1 MPVIS
6 VLTPAHPG
14 RADYVREAGE
24 SLAVQEL
31 PDGWSLEWIVQED
44 AVTAE
49 LALDAFPFA
58 RHELNGERFG
68 IAITR
73 NLALTRAS
81 GELVHVLDSDDQ
93 LLPGALAVAITAFA
107 AHPDI
112 HWVAS
117 QAHDLLPDG
126 TRKAFDPLIPP
137 GHLKAG
143 AVNDYVLAH
152 IDDNGMGRWPFHHG
166 CMTMRA
172 DTVRALG
179 GWAAIPRSEDGA
191 LLAALC
197 ELTPGYFTPEVTW
210 LVRQHDTRTSR
221 SGDWHRLLPQSM
233 AMIRRRI
240 DALRALST
248 GSGTAAVAGVPPT
261 ARG

>member
-14 RADYVREAGE
+14 RARFVREAGE
-24 SLAVQEL
+24 SLAQQQL
-31 PDGWSLEWIVQED
+31 PDGWTLEWILQED
-44 AVTAE
+44 AAEEE
-49 LALDAFPFA
+49 LANVAAEFPFA
-58 RHELNGERFG
+58 RHDLNGEHLG

-81 GELVHVLDSDDQ
+81 GELVHVLDSDDR
-93 LLPGALAVAITAFA
+93 LLPGALAVAITAFT
-107 AHPDI
+107 AHEDI
-112 HWVAS
+112 HWVAA

-126 TRKAFDPLIPP
+126 SLRSFDPLIEP
-137 GHLKAG
+137 GYLKAG
-143 AVNDYVLAH
+143 AVNDYVLNH
-152 IDDNGMGRWPFHHG
+152 LDDHGMGRWPFHHG

-179 GWAAIPRSEDGA
+179 GWAAIPRSEDGL

-197 ELTPGYFTPEVTW
+197 EVTPGYFTPEVTW
-210 LVRQHDTRTSR
+210 LVRQHDARTSR
-221 SGDWHRLLPQSM
+221 ADDWHRLLPQSM

-240 DALRALST
+240 DAIRT
-248 GSGTAAVAGVPPT
+248 GPGTSAVAASPAIAPE
-261 ARG
+261 

>member
-14 RADYVREAGE
+14 RAEYVREAGE
-24 SLAVQEL
+24 SLARQEL
-31 PDGWSLEWIVQED
+31 PAGWELEWVVQED

-49 LALDAFPFA
+49 LDLAAFPFA
-58 RHELNGERFG
+58 RYELNGERLG

-81 GELVHVLDSDDQ
+81 GELVHVLDSDDR
-93 LLPGALAVAITAFA
+93 LLPGALAVAIKAFQDL
-107 AHPDI
+107 PGI
-112 HWVAS
+112 HWVAT
-117 QAHDLLPDG
+117 QADDLLPDG
-126 TRKAFDPLIPP
+126 SRKAFDPLISP

-143 AVNDYVLAH
+143 EVNDYVLAH
-152 IDDNGMGRWPFHHG
+152 IDDRGMGRWPFHHG

-179 GWAAIPRSEDGA
+179 GWAAIPRSEDGL

-197 ELTPGYFTPEVTW
+197 EVTPGYFTPEVTW
-210 LVRQHDTRTSR
+210 LVRQHDTRSSR

-240 DALRALST
+240 EAIRTDP
-248 GSGTAAVAGVPPT
+248 GTRAVAGAVPT
-261 ARG
+261 ADG

>member
-14 RADYVREAGE
+14 RAEYVREAGE
-24 SLAVQEL
+24 SLARQEL
-31 PDGWSLEWIVQED
+31 PEGWELEWVVQED

-49 LALDAFPFA
+49 LDLAAFPFT
-58 RHELNGERFG
+58 RHELNGERLG

-81 GELVHVLDSDDQ
+81 GELVHVLDSDDR
-93 LLPGALAVAITAFA
+93 LLPGALAVAIKAFQDF
-107 AHPDI
+107 PDI
-112 HWVAS
+112 HWVAT
-117 QAHDLLPDG
+117 QADDLLPDRS
-126 TRKAFDPLIPP
+126 RKAFDPLISP
-137 GHLKAG
+137 GHLEAG

-152 IDDNGMGRWPFHHG
+152 IDDRGMGRWPFHHG

-179 GWAAIPRSEDGA
+179 GWAAIPRSEDGL

-197 ELTPGYFTPEVTW
+197 EVTPGYFTPEVTW
-210 LVRQHDTRTSR
+210 LVRQHDTRSSR

-240 DALRALST
+240 EAIRT
-248 GSGTAAVAGVPPT
+248 GPGTRAVAGAVPT
-261 ARG
+261 ADG

>member
-14 RADYVREAGE
+14 RADFVREAGE
-24 SLAVQEL
+24 SLAAQEL
-31 PDGWSLEWIVQED
+31 PDSWSLEWIVQED
-44 AVTAE
+44 AVEAE
-49 LALDAFPFA
+49 LVLDAFPFA
-58 RHELNGERFG
+58 RHELNGERLG

-73 NLALTRAS
+73 NLALTRAN
-81 GELVHVLDSDDQ
+81 GELAHVLDSDDQ
-93 LLPGALAVAITAFA
+93 LLPGALAVAINAFA
-107 AHPDI
+107 THPDI
-112 HWVAS
+112 HWVAT

-126 TRKAFDPLIPP
+126 SHRAFDPLIPP
-137 GHLKAG
+137 GYLKAG

-152 IDDNGMGRWPFHHG
+152 VDERGMGRWPFHHG
-166 CMTMRA
+166 CMTMRT

-179 GWAAIPRSEDGA
+179 GWAAIPRSEDGL

-221 SGDWHRLLPQSM
+221 SGEWDRLLLQSM

-240 DALRALST
+240 DAIRALST
-248 GSGTAAVAGVPPT
+248 DPGTSAAAGVPPT